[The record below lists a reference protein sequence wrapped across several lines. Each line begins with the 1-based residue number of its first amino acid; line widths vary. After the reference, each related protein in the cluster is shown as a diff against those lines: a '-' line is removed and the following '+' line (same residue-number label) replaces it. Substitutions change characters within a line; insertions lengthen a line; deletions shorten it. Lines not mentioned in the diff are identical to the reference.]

1 MLIDLITVCY
11 YQPKPGTGYLNTN
24 LMKLSELGLVKTTL
38 IAFIGELL
46 ETNILSSEG
55 EPYFLGKLVEP
66 ITVRCSTDKEILP
79 LEGVTELYVR
89 KRDVDSDAWVYVDEK
104 DPKKGYFIPG
114 YKSDF
119 SKGQEMCLYQE
130 TTIAEWTRSN
140 RTERGARKRSSI
152 NDKIRENRTAKAAE
166 LTKPEPVANGKKGK

>member
-24 LMKLSELGLVKTTL
+24 LMKLSQLGLVKTTL

-79 LEGVTELYVR
+79 IEGVEELYVR

-104 DPKKGYFIPG
+104 DPKKGYFIPN

-119 SKGQEMCLYQE
+119 SKGQEICLYQE
-130 TTIAEWTRSN
+130 TTILEWTRGN
-140 RTERGARKRSSI
+140 RSDNSKRRTSSL
-152 NDKIRENRTAKAAE
+152 NDKIRANRAAKAAE
-166 LTKPEPVANGKKGK
+166 LAKPEPVANDKKGK